1 MTQTTES
8 PFCEHDYYSRD
19 EMMELLEVGPDK
31 LNYWKETLI
40 PREAQLNRYGY
51 TWCLCEVINEM
62 IDAGMF
68 DPDRLEDDPDDE
80 KYRSHENCR
89 LLPEHLERLKP
100 IYRKKVSE
108 TLQEGGA

>member
-1 MTQTTES
+1 
-8 PFCEHDYYSRD
+8 
-19 EMMELLEVGPDK
+19 
-31 LNYWKETLI
+31 
-40 PREAQLNRYGY
+40 
-51 TWCLCEVINEM
+51 M